1 VRLIVSLSVIN
12 KYITKKEKDLLSYAK
27 ILESLISIE
36 NNKMWQNKKEF
47 SAFAKEIIEIYSEK
61 YYFQNNI
68 HKENPI
74 EYSNDNINFVLKSII
89 EYCRLH
95 DKMEML
101 RSWKNETFL
110 LSVIICTACYVDFAS
125 NVVDGDIQDTKN
137 KFKYLLSYLRKTKI
151 LEVKDNKYFINDLFD
166 EVKKNASEDKKILE
180 YLDSDDFRNEYKM
193 ISNNPVY
200 YEVLFSYEVPGLK
213 EFDETLTKGVLKKYD
228 AKIREISYDLL
239 EVHLLKEL
247 ISNMEMDKYLIRIN
261 KDMKKASLVK
271 FFDNEYLKEFIKILV
286 PYDKE
291 IEYQNIINDY
301 KEIGMNFIYE
311 MDIDEEI
318 EPTSLVNDMQLLV
331 SKEFVKNNANNQM
344 SFEKMNVKLV
354 VKNKEE

>member
-1 VRLIVSLSVIN
+1 MSLSVIN
-12 KYITKKEKDLLSYAK
+12 RYITKKEKDLLSYAK

-36 NNKMWQNKKEF
+36 NNKMWQSKKEF
-47 SAFAKEIIEIYSEK
+47 SVFAKEIIEIYSEK

-101 RSWKNETFL
+101 RNWKNETFL

-200 YEVLFSYEVPGLK
+200 YEVLFSYEIPGLK

-228 AKIREISYDLL
+228 AKIKEISYDLL

-247 ISNMEMDKYLIRIN
+247 IGNIEMDKYLIRIN
-261 KDMKKASLVK
+261 KDMKKAGLVK
-271 FFDNEYLKEFIKILV
+271 FFDNKYLKEFVEILV

-301 KEIGMNFIYE
+301 KEIGMNFIFE
-311 MDIDEEI
+311 MDIDDEI
-318 EPTSLVNDMQLLV
+318 EPTSLVNDMNLLV

-344 SFEKMNVKLV
+344 DFEKMNIKLV

>member
-1 VRLIVSLSVIN
+1 MSLSVIN

-47 SAFAKEIIEIYSEK
+47 SVFAKEIIEIYSEK

-89 EYCRLH
+89 EYCKLH
-95 DKMEML
+95 DKTEML

-137 KFKYLLSYLRKTKI
+137 KFKYLLSYLRKTKL

-180 YLDSDDFRNEYKM
+180 YLDSEDFRNEYKM

-213 EFDETLTKGVLKKYD
+213 EFDENLSKGVLKKYD

-291 IEYQNIINDY
+291 IEYQSIMSDY
-301 KEIGMNFIYE
+301 KEIGMDCIYE
-311 MDIDEEI
+311 MEIDEEI
-318 EPTSLVNDMQLLV
+318 EPTSLVNDMELLV
-331 SKEFVKNNANNQM
+331 SKEFVKNNENNQM
-344 SFEKMNVKLV
+344 SFDKMNIKLV

>member
-1 VRLIVSLSVIN
+1 MSLSVIN

-247 ISNMEMDKYLIRIN
+247 ISNMEIDKYLIRIN

-291 IEYQNIINDY
+291 IAYQNIINDY

>member
-1 VRLIVSLSVIN
+1 MSLSVIN

-151 LEVKDNKYFINDLFD
+151 LEVKDTN
-166 EVKKNASEDKKILE
+166 IL
-180 YLDSDDFRNEYKM
+180 
-193 ISNNPVY
+193 
-200 YEVLFSYEVPGLK
+200 
-213 EFDETLTKGVLKKYD
+213 
-228 AKIREISYDLL
+228 
-239 EVHLLKEL
+239 
-247 ISNMEMDKYLIRIN
+247 
-261 KDMKKASLVK
+261 
-271 FFDNEYLKEFIKILV
+271 
-286 PYDKE
+286 
-291 IEYQNIINDY
+291 
-301 KEIGMNFIYE
+301 
-311 MDIDEEI
+311 
-318 EPTSLVNDMQLLV
+318 
-331 SKEFVKNNANNQM
+331 
-344 SFEKMNVKLV
+344 
-354 VKNKEE
+354 

>member
-1 VRLIVSLSVIN
+1 MSLSVIN

-47 SAFAKEIIEIYSEK
+47 STFAKEIIEIYSEK

-213 EFDETLTKGVLKKYD
+213 EFDETLTKSVLKKYD

-318 EPTSLVNDMQLLV
+318 EPTSLINDMQLLV
-331 SKEFVKNNANNQM
+331 SKEFVKNNVNNQM
-344 SFEKMNVKLV
+344 SFEKMNIKLV

>member
-1 VRLIVSLSVIN
+1 MSLSVIN

-89 EYCRLH
+89 EYCKLH
-95 DKMEML
+95 DKTEML

-137 KFKYLLSYLRKTKI
+137 KFKYLLSYLRKTKL

-166 EVKKNASEDKKILE
+166 EVKKNANEDKKILE

-213 EFDETLTKGVLKKYD
+213 EFDENLTKGVLKKYD

-239 EVHLLKEL
+239 EIHLLKEL
-247 ISNMEMDKYLIRIN
+247 ISNMEMDKYLIRIK

-291 IEYQNIINDY
+291 IEYQSIISDY

-318 EPTSLVNDMQLLV
+318 EPTSLVNDMELLV
-331 SKEFVKNNANNQM
+331 SKEFVKNNENNQM
-344 SFEKMNVKLV
+344 SFDKMNIKLV

>member
-1 VRLIVSLSVIN
+1 MSLSVIN

-261 KDMKKASLVK
+261 KDMKKASLVE

>member
-1 VRLIVSLSVIN
+1 MSLSVIN

-228 AKIREISYDLL
+228 AKIKEISYDLL
-239 EVHLLKEL
+239 EAHLLKEL

-344 SFEKMNVKLV
+344 SFEKMNIKLV

>member
-1 VRLIVSLSVIN
+1 MSLSVIN
-12 KYITKKEKDLLSYAK
+12 RYITKKEKDLLSYAK

-36 NNKMWQNKKEF
+36 NNKMWQSKKEF
-47 SAFAKEIIEIYSEK
+47 SVFAKEIIEIYSEK

-101 RSWKNETFL
+101 RNWKNETFL

-125 NVVDGDIQDTKN
+125 NVVDGDIQGTKN

-200 YEVLFSYEVPGLK
+200 YEVLFSYEIPGLK

-228 AKIREISYDLL
+228 AKIKEISYDLL

-247 ISNMEMDKYLIRIN
+247 IGNIEMDKYLIRIN

-271 FFDNEYLKEFIKILV
+271 FFDNKYLKEFVEILV

-311 MDIDEEI
+311 MDIDDEI
-318 EPTSLVNDMQLLV
+318 EPTSLVNDMNLLV
-331 SKEFVKNNANNQM
+331 SKEFVKNNTNNQM
-344 SFEKMNVKLV
+344 DFEKMNIKLV

>member
-1 VRLIVSLSVIN
+1 MSLSVIN

-89 EYCRLH
+89 EYCKLH
-95 DKMEML
+95 DKTEML

-137 KFKYLLSYLRKTKI
+137 KFKYLLSYLRKTKL

-180 YLDSDDFRNEYKM
+180 YLDSEDFRNEYKM

-213 EFDETLTKGVLKKYD
+213 EFDENLTKGVLKKYD
-228 AKIREISYDLL
+228 AKFREISYDLL

>member
-1 VRLIVSLSVIN
+1 MSLSVIN

-261 KDMKKASLVK
+261 KDMKKASLIK
-271 FFDNEYLKEFIKILV
+271 FFDNKYLKEFVEILV

>member
-1 VRLIVSLSVIN
+1 MSLSVIN

-200 YEVLFSYEVPGLK
+200 YEVLFSYEIPGLK

>member
-1 VRLIVSLSVIN
+1 MSLSVIN

-27 ILESLISIE
+27 ILELLISIE

>member
-1 VRLIVSLSVIN
+1 MSLSVIN

-271 FFDNEYLKEFIKILV
+271 FFDNKYLKEFVEILV

>member
-1 VRLIVSLSVIN
+1 MSLSVIN

-200 YEVLFSYEVPGLK
+200 YEVLFSYEVPRLK

-331 SKEFVKNNANNQM
+331 SKEFIKNNANNQM

>member
-1 VRLIVSLSVIN
+1 MSLSVIN
-12 KYITKKEKDLLSYAK
+12 RYITKKEKDLLSYAK

-36 NNKMWQNKKEF
+36 NNKMWQSKKEF
-47 SAFAKEIIEIYSEK
+47 SVFAKEIIEIYSEK

-101 RSWKNETFL
+101 RNWKNETFL

-200 YEVLFSYEVPGLK
+200 YEVLFSYEIPGLK

-228 AKIREISYDLL
+228 AKIKEISYDLL

-247 ISNMEMDKYLIRIN
+247 IGNIEMDKYLIRIN
-261 KDMKKASLVK
+261 KDMKKASLVR
-271 FFDNEYLKEFIKILV
+271 FFDNKYLKGFVEILV

-311 MDIDEEI
+311 MEIDDEI
-318 EPTSLVNDMQLLV
+318 EPTSLVNGMNLLV
-331 SKEFVKNNANNQM
+331 SKEFVKNNENNQM
-344 SFEKMNVKLV
+344 DFEKKNIKLV

>member
-1 VRLIVSLSVIN
+1 MSLSVIN

-89 EYCRLH
+89 EYCKLH
-95 DKMEML
+95 DKTEML

-137 KFKYLLSYLRKTKI
+137 KFKYLLSYLRKTKL

-166 EVKKNASEDKKILE
+166 EVKKNANEDKKILE

-213 EFDETLTKGVLKKYD
+213 EFDENLTKGVLKKYD
-228 AKIREISYDLL
+228 VKIREISYDLL
-239 EVHLLKEL
+239 EIHLLKEL
-247 ISNMEMDKYLIRIN
+247 ISNMEMDKYLIRIK

-291 IEYQNIINDY
+291 IEYQSIISDY
-301 KEIGMNFIYE
+301 KEIGMNCIYE

-318 EPTSLVNDMQLLV
+318 EPTSLVNDMELLV
-331 SKEFVKNNANNQM
+331 SKEFVKNNENNQM
-344 SFEKMNVKLV
+344 SFDKMNIKLV

>member
-1 VRLIVSLSVIN
+1 MSLSVIN

-200 YEVLFSYEVPGLK
+200 YEVLFSYEIPGLK

-331 SKEFVKNNANNQM
+331 SKEFIKNNANNQM

>member
-1 VRLIVSLSVIN
+1 MSLSVIN

-36 NNKMWQNKKEF
+36 NNKMWQSKKEF
-47 SAFAKEIIEIYSEK
+47 SVFAKEIIEIYSEK

-101 RSWKNETFL
+101 RNWKNETFL

-247 ISNMEMDKYLIRIN
+247 IGNIEMDKYLIRIN
-261 KDMKKASLVK
+261 KDMKKASLIK
-271 FFDNEYLKEFIKILV
+271 FFDNEYLKEFVEILV

-311 MDIDEEI
+311 MDIDDEI
-318 EPTSLVNDMQLLV
+318 EPTSLVNGMNLLV

-344 SFEKMNVKLV
+344 DFEKMNIKLV

>member
-1 VRLIVSLSVIN
+1 MSLSVIN

-318 EPTSLVNDMQLLV
+318 EPTSLVNDTQLLV

>member
-1 VRLIVSLSVIN
+1 MSLSVIN

-286 PYDKE
+286 PYDKD

>member
-1 VRLIVSLSVIN
+1 MSLSVIN

-36 NNKMWQNKKEF
+36 NNKMWQSKKEF
-47 SAFAKEIIEIYSEK
+47 SVFAKEIIEIYSEK

-200 YEVLFSYEVPGLK
+200 YEVLFSYEIPGLK

-228 AKIREISYDLL
+228 AKIKEISYDLL

-247 ISNMEMDKYLIRIN
+247 IGNIEMDKYLIRIN

-271 FFDNEYLKEFIKILV
+271 FFDNEYLKEFVEILV

-311 MDIDEEI
+311 MNIDDEI
-318 EPTSLVNDMQLLV
+318 EPTSLVNDMNLLV
-331 SKEFVKNNANNQM
+331 SKEFVKNNTNNQM
-344 SFEKMNVKLV
+344 DFEKMNIKLV

>member
-1 VRLIVSLSVIN
+1 MSLSVIN

-301 KEIGMNFIYE
+301 KKIGMNFIYE

>member
-1 VRLIVSLSVIN
+1 MSLSVIN

-228 AKIREISYDLL
+228 AKIKEISYDLL

>member
-1 VRLIVSLSVIN
+1 
-12 KYITKKEKDLLSYAK
+12 
-27 ILESLISIE
+27 
-36 NNKMWQNKKEF
+36 
-47 SAFAKEIIEIYSEK
+47 
-61 YYFQNNI
+61 
-68 HKENPI
+68 
-74 EYSNDNINFVLKSII
+74 
-89 EYCRLH
+89 
-95 DKMEML
+95 MEML
-101 RSWKNETFL
+101 RSWKNEIFL

>member
-1 VRLIVSLSVIN
+1 MSLSVIN
-12 KYITKKEKDLLSYAK
+12 RYITKKEKDLLSYAK

-36 NNKMWQNKKEF
+36 NNKMWQSKKEF
-47 SAFAKEIIEIYSEK
+47 SVFAKEIIEIYSEK

>member
-1 VRLIVSLSVIN
+1 MSLSVIN

-110 LSVIICTACYVDFAS
+110 LSVIICTAFYVDFAS

>member
-1 VRLIVSLSVIN
+1 MSLSVIN

-247 ISNMEMDKYLIRIN
+247 ISNMEMDKYLIKIN

>member
-1 VRLIVSLSVIN
+1 MSLSVIN

-193 ISNNPVY
+193 TSNNPVY

>member
-1 VRLIVSLSVIN
+1 MSLSVIN
-12 KYITKKEKDLLSYAK
+12 RYITKKEKDLLSYAK

-36 NNKMWQNKKEF
+36 NNKMWQSKKEF
-47 SAFAKEIIEIYSEK
+47 SVFAKEITEIYSEK

-101 RSWKNETFL
+101 RNWKNETFL

-200 YEVLFSYEVPGLK
+200 YEVLFSYEIPGLK

-228 AKIREISYDLL
+228 AKIKEISYDLL
-239 EVHLLKEL
+239 EIHLLKEL

-261 KDMKKASLVK
+261 KDMKKVSLVR
-271 FFDNEYLKEFIKILV
+271 FFDNKYLKEFVEILV

-311 MDIDEEI
+311 MDIDDEI
-318 EPTSLVNDMQLLV
+318 EPTSLVNDMNLLV
-331 SKEFVKNNANNQM
+331 SKEFVKNNTNNQM
-344 SFEKMNVKLV
+344 SFEKMNIKLV

>member
-1 VRLIVSLSVIN
+1 MSLSVIN

-271 FFDNEYLKEFIKILV
+271 FFDNEYLKEFIKILI

>member
-1 VRLIVSLSVIN
+1 MSLSVIN
-12 KYITKKEKDLLSYAK
+12 KYVAKKEKDLLSYAK

-36 NNKMWQNKKEF
+36 NNKMWQSKKEF
-47 SAFAKEIIEIYSEK
+47 SVFTKEIIEIYSEK

-95 DKMEML
+95 DKIDTL
-101 RSWKNETFL
+101 KNLKNETFL

-166 EVKKNASEDKKILE
+166 EIKKNISEDKKILE
-180 YLDSDDFRNEYKM
+180 YLECENFKNEYKM

-200 YEVLFSYEVPGLK
+200 YEVLFSYEIPGLK
-213 EFDETLTKGVLKKYD
+213 DFDENLTKGVLKKYE
-228 AKIREISYDLL
+228 AKINEISYDLL

-247 ISNMEMDKYLIRIN
+247 ISNMEIDKYIIRIN
-261 KDMKKASLVK
+261 KDMKKTSLVR
-271 FFDNEYLKEFIKILV
+271 FFDNHYLKEFVKILV
-286 PYDKE
+286 PYNEE
-291 IEYQNIINDY
+291 IKYQNIINDY
-301 KEIGMNFIYE
+301 KEIGMKFIYE
-311 MDIDEEI
+311 MDNNEEI
-318 EPTSLVNDMQLLV
+318 EPTSLMNDMELLV
-331 SKEFVKNNANNQM
+331 SREFIKNNENIQM
-344 SFEKMNVKLV
+344 SLNKMNIKLV

>member
-1 VRLIVSLSVIN
+1 MSLSVIN

-213 EFDETLTKGVLKKYD
+213 EFDENLTKGVLKKYD

-291 IEYQNIINDY
+291 IEYQSIISDY
-301 KEIGMNFIYE
+301 KEIGMNCIYE

-318 EPTSLVNDMQLLV
+318 EPTSLVNDMELLV
-331 SKEFVKNNANNQM
+331 SKEFVKNNENNQM
-344 SFEKMNVKLV
+344 SFDKMNIKLV

>member
-1 VRLIVSLSVIN
+1 MSLSVIN

-301 KEIGMNFIYE
+301 KEIRMNFIYE

>member
-1 VRLIVSLSVIN
+1 MSLSVIN

-213 EFDETLTKGVLKKYD
+213 EFNETLTKGVLKKYD
-228 AKIREISYDLL
+228 AKFREISYDLL

-318 EPTSLVNDMQLLV
+318 EPTSLVNDTQLLV

>member
-1 VRLIVSLSVIN
+1 MSLSVIN

-151 LEVKDNKYFINDLFD
+151 LEVKDNKYFINDLLD

>member
-1 VRLIVSLSVIN
+1 VSLSVIN

-318 EPTSLVNDMQLLV
+318 ESTSLVNDMQLLV